1 MVLMSD
7 RDENAL
13 EPVELIKQS
22 GAVLRVGR
30 AMLTSGTGSY
40 RVKTAMDQV
49 AHAFGLD
56 RHEAHVTLT
65 EITGTSYRGPIF
77 RTEVAEVHSMGVNSN
92 KIKLLTELVNGLKP
106 GATPVQVMSAV
117 DRIDATPPLYPGWG
131 NALAAGVA
139 CGAFS
144 YLNNGGALEV
154 ATVIVAA
161 GLGQYVRRFFLHRKF
176 NQFAAA
182 MVAAAVACLVY
193 LGQVTLIEALST
205 SMQSH
210 EAGYISAVLFLV
222 PGFPLV
228 TGALDLAKLDFSAG
242 VARTAYALMILTSAG
257 LSVWA
262 VSWMV
267 GLSPDPVPPADL
279 PWIITLVLRLI
290 AGWFGV
296 LGFALMFNS
305 PWRMAVGAATIGMIA
320 NTLRLELAT
329 AGVAIQA
336 ATMIATFC
344 VGLMAAVVAP
354 RLKVPRITISVPAV
368 VIMVPGAAAYR
379 SLFGFNNGDVEMAV
393 TNGATAVFVI
403 ISIAVGL
410 AAGRIVTDRAWAYER
425 G

>member
-1 MVLMSD
+1 MSTH
-7 RDENAL
+7 DENAL

-49 AHAFGLD
+49 AHALGLD

-92 KIKLLTELVNGLKP
+92 KIKLLTEMVNGLRP
-106 GATPVQVMSAV
+106 GTTPEQVTSAV
-117 DRIDATPPLYPGWG
+117 DRIDATPPLYAGWA
-131 NALAAGVA
+131 NALSAGVA

-144 YLNNGGALEV
+144 YLNNGRVFEV
-154 ATVIVAA
+154 AAVTLAA
-161 GLGQYVRRFFLHRKF
+161 ALGQYVRRMFLHRKF

-182 MVAAAVACLVY
+182 MVAAAVACLAY
-193 LGQVTLIEALST
+193 LGMVLAFGALT
-205 SMQSH
+205 GETQSH
-210 EAGYISAVLFLV
+210 QAGYISAVLFLV

-242 VARTAYALMILTSAG
+242 VARTVYALMILTSAG

-262 VSWMV
+262 VSWAA
-267 GLSPDPVPPADL
+267 GLTPDPVPPADL
-279 PWIITLVLRLI
+279 PYLVTLGLRLV
-290 AGWFGV
+290 ASWFGV

-305 PWRMAVGAATIGMIA
+305 PWRMAIGAATIGMVA
-320 NTLRLELAT
+320 NVLRLELAT

-336 ATMIATFC
+336 ATMIATLG
-344 VGLMAAVVAP
+344 VGLMAAWVAP
-354 RLKVPRITISVPAV
+354 RLKVPRITVSVPAV

-379 SLFGFNNGDVEMAV
+379 AVLGLNNGDVQTAV
-393 TNGATAVFVI
+393 TSGATAVFVV

-410 AAGRIVTDRAWAYER
+410 AAGRILTDRAWAYER

>member
-1 MVLMSD
+1 MVPMSV

-13 EPVELIKQS
+13 EPVGLIKQS

-92 KIKLLTELVNGLKP
+92 KIKMLTDMVNGLKP
-106 GATPVQVMSAV
+106 GATPDEVMSAV
-117 DRIDATPPLYPGWG
+117 DRIDATPPLYPGWM
-131 NALAAGVA
+131 NALSAGVA

-144 YLNNGGALEV
+144 YLNNGRLFEV
-154 ATVIVAA
+154 IAVTIAA
-161 GLGQYVRRFFLHRKF
+161 SLGQYVRRIFLHRKV

-182 MVAAAVACLVY
+182 MVAASVACLAY
-193 LGQVTLIEALST
+193 LGILLLVEAVSG
-205 SMQSH
+205 SAQSH

-242 VARTAYALMILTSAG
+242 VARVAYALMILTSAG

-262 VSWMV
+262 VSWAV
-267 GLSPDPVPPADL
+267 GLTPTPVPPADL
-279 PWIITLVLRLI
+279 AWFVTLFFRLV
-290 AGWFGV
+290 ASWFGV

-305 PWRMAVGAATIGMIA
+305 PWRMAIGAATIGMIA

-329 AGVAIQA
+329 AGMAIQA
-336 ATMIATFC
+336 ATMIATFG

-354 RLKVPRITISVPAV
+354 RLKVPRITISVPSV
-368 VIMVPGAAAYR
+368 VIMVPGVAAYR
-379 SLFGFNNGDVEMAV
+379 CLLGLNNGDVQTAV
-393 TNGATAVFVI
+393 TSGATAVFVV

-410 AAGRIVTDRAWAYER
+410 AAGRILTDPAWAYEK